1 MKADELIGKKVILKV
16 TLDHY
21 RWPRK
26 KAEILPGHFA
36 IVVFNLISII
46 QGEVPIVFKN
56 TTDGY
61 DIIATGYSMPVLNNR
76 AKYVLT
82 GTLRNDKKHGYQYD
96 VEEIHLDYDLSKEE
110 DQRTF
115 FSIFM
120 TPDRIDQ
127 LFEAIEDPLKA
138 LQNKDLKELQK
149 AKGVGPYMA
158 LKMCQKYEDCKGNSR
173 AYVALQKYGLT
184 KTAIDKLVSH
194 YHSADVAIDKI
205 QSNPYILIKE
215 VRGYGW
221 ERADN
226 IAIRQGFST
235 GSRERVLAY
244 AQYYL
249 EKQADDNGNSWVSI
263 EDLLGNVTSMCVPAT
278 KQEIAS
284 WLKEDMAG
292 QSDFDEYLKTIANP
306 ALNYEKPT
314 FFYEKDQRR
323 VGLYSLRILE
333 KEISLHLKR
342 IHEAPSAFK
351 FDRKVCEELIAET
364 EKEVGYMYT
373 AEQRQ
378 AMWNILD
385 QNVNLLVGSAG
396 SGKSHTLKPLVKI
409 FKHYKL
415 KVAQTALSGRASS
428 LLSEITDV
436 EGKTI
441 HRLLSYMP
449 EQERFAHSE
458 RCPLKEDVI
467 ILDESSMVGEELFLS
482 LISAIKT
489 GAKFIL
495 LGDIKQLPPIFVGNI
510 LSDCIRS
517 GYITNN
523 ILTKIHRQAA
533 QSGIITQSLAAAE
546 GKSIIKNDFIGEEIR
561 GELKDFKV
569 VSCYD
574 INLVQFNIIKEFKK
588 LYVEQH
594 IPASDIQVIVPIRF
608 KGETS
613 CRALNNIIQE
623 IVNPSTKVKSTTIH
637 ATEKGVEYDTTFKVG
652 DRVLVNHNN
661 YHATDCNGAE
671 QPIFNGNIGYI
682 KDMGEEHMII
692 HFEDQ
697 GDIILEK
704 DDWWNISLAYAI
716 TVHKIQGS
724 QAPYVIVGLDYNSY
738 ALLSRELVYT
748 ALTRAQKFCVLVTQ
762 PKALNMA
769 IRTSSIRLKQTW
781 LKDDLL
787 DLKVAEELKGSE
799 E

>member
-1 MKADELIGKKVILKV
+1 MTAEELVGKKIVLKV
-16 TLDHY
+16 KLDHY

-26 KAEILPGHFA
+26 KAEILPGHYA
-36 IVVFNLISII
+36 IVL
-46 QGEVPIVFKN
+46 FKVASVVEGQILPEFKD
-56 TTDGY
+56 TVLV
-61 DIIATGYSMPVLNNR
+61 TGYSMPILNPR
-76 AKYVLT
+76 LKYVLT
-82 GTLRNDKKHGYQYD
+82 ATLKKDKKYGFQYEVD
-96 VEEIHLDYDLSKEE
+96 EIHLDYDLSRKE

-115 FSIFM
+115 FSVFM
-120 TPDRIDQ
+120 TEDRIDQ
-127 LFEAIEDPLKA
+127 LFAAVEDPLKA
-138 LQNKDLKELQK
+138 LQNKDLQELQK

-158 LKMCQKYEDCKGNSR
+158 LKMCQKYEECKGNSR

-184 KTAIDKLVSH
+184 KAAIDKLVSH

-205 QSNPYILIKE
+205 QSNPYTLIKE
-215 VRGYGW
+215 VNGYGW

-226 IAIRQGFST
+226 IALRQGFST

-249 EKQADDNGNSWVSI
+249 ERQADDNGNSWVSI
-263 EDLLGNVTSMCVPAT
+263 EDLIGNIVNQCVPAT
-278 KQEIAS
+278 KQEISA

-292 QSDFDEYLKTIANP
+292 QTDFEEFLKNRANP

-323 VGLYSLRILE
+323 VGLFYLRLLE
-333 KEISLHLKR
+333 KDISTHLQR
-342 IHEAPSAFK
+342 LQEAPSDFK
-351 FDRKVCEELIAET
+351 YEKSVVEKIIAET
-364 EKEVGYMYT
+364 EAEVGYKYT
-373 AEQRQ
+373 EEQKQ
-378 AMWNILD
+378 AMYNILD
-385 QNVNLLVGSAG
+385 KGVNLLVGSAG
-396 SGKSHTLKPLVKI
+396 TGKSHTLKPLIKI
-409 FKHYKL
+409 FRHYGL

-449 EQERFAHSE
+449 EQERFAHTE
-458 RCPLKEDVI
+458 RHPLKEDVI

-482 LISAIKT
+482 LISAIKS
-489 GAKFIL
+489 GSKLIL

-546 GKSIIKNDFIGEEIR
+546 GRSILKNDFIGEEVR
-561 GELKDFKV
+561 GDLQDFKV

-574 INLVQFNIIKEFKK
+574 INLVQFNIVKEFKK
-588 LYVEQH
+588 LYLERH
-594 IPASDIQVIVPIRF
+594 IPSNQIQVIVPVRF

-613 CRALNNIIQE
+613 CRALNTIIQD
-623 IVNPSTKVKSTTIH
+623 IVNPASSQKKAITIT
-637 ATEKGVEYDTTFKVG
+637 ATEKGNTYETTFRAG

-661 YHATDCNGAE
+661 YHAIDCNGTE
-671 QPIFNGNIGYI
+671 QPIFNGNIGHI
-682 KDMGEEHMII
+682 KDIGEDYMII
-692 HFEDQ
+692 NFEEQ

-724 QAPYVIVGLDYNSY
+724 QAPYVIVGIDYNAY

-748 ALTRAQKFCVLVTQ
+748 ALTRAQKYCVLVTQ

-769 IRTSSIRLKQTW
+769 IKTSSIRQKQTW

-787 DLKVAEELKGSE
+787 DLKVASE
-799 E
+799 MEVDY